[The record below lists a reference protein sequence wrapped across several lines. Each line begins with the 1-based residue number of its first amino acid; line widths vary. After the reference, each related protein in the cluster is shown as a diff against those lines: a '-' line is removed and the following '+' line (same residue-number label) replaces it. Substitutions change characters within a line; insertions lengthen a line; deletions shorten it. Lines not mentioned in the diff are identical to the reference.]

1 MAYIDDVDD
10 DEQNQRNFTRTFM
23 ILLEWTVYA
32 FQFIFDVIVVILMIF
47 VAFWANF
54 DHYSSSHHRPV
65 AGGFMFDG

>member
-54 DHYSSSHHRPV
+54 PFV
-65 AGGFMFDG
+65 PTILGK